1 MAKCSYRLFGN
12 NVECTRRVG
21 YGGLYAEM
29 IYNSR
34 IQNDAAGFVS
44 VEYQGM
50 KGLAQ
55 SQEWLHLQPGRIY
68 EWNVV
73 AGENV
78 IVRVAPEFKRY
89 VFFEGTGSRGAFSI
103 RHNCPRCW
111 FEVYSDGPI
120 RYISLMPQDHFHGCR
135 RDVLDAIK
143 SLQPK
148 TIRIPGGIFAEKTD
162 WKDGLKPIEERH
174 PILHDGKDI
183 LFCCHEN
190 YDSHEL
196 NIDDYAAICDYV
208 GAEMEITVRLSF
220 CDLQDAADLV
230 EYCNGDVTTPYG
242 ALRAQRGHPEPYDVR
257 TWYIGNEA
265 AYIAGFPLE
274 EAARRSDIC
283 VEKMLKVDP
292 TIRTVVSTGNAED
305 WDEKFLSLAK
315 NVDMCAQHNYVREG
329 GPDWAPEQKLSAAED
344 TLYPKLK
351 RQSLRAE
358 GRPVLLDEWNMHWG
372 WWGDLYTG
380 LYAAAV
386 LTMLIRRAEELNL
399 YGASYFA
406 LVNEGC
412 IRVYTDHVILAP
424 DGEVMKRMDVHAGGE
439 VVAGDDP
446 AWVKTEHED
455 FDYISVY
462 NASAAEAKLLAEAA
476 GDYELL
482 TPNGVDFAITAGSGR
497 LEQLPPLSVAFIRQA
512 K

>member
-1 MAKCSYRLFGN
+1 MAKCSPKLFGN
-12 NVECTRRVG
+12 NLECPRRVG

-50 KGLAQ
+50 QGLAQ
-55 SQEWLHLQPGRIY
+55 SQEWLHLQPGRVN
-68 EWNVV
+68 EWNVE

-78 IVRVAPEFKRY
+78 PVRVAPEFKRY
-89 VFFEGTGSRGAFSI
+89 VLFEGTGSRGTFSI

-135 RDVLDAIK
+135 RDVLVAIK

-274 EAARRSDIC
+274 DAARRSDIC

-412 IRVYTDHVILAP
+412 IRVYTDHVMLAP
-424 DGEVMKRMDVHAGGE
+424 DGEVMKRMAVHAGGE

-497 LEQLPPLSVAFIRQA
+497 LEQLPPLSVAFIRVN

>member
-12 NVECTRRVG
+12 NVECTRRLG

-424 DGEVMKRMDVHAGGE
+424 DGEVMKRMAVHAGGE

-462 NASAAEAKLLAEAA
+462 NASAAEAKLLAEAT

-497 LEQLPPLSVAFIRQA
+497 LEQLPPLSVAFIRKA

>member
-12 NVECTRRVG
+12 NVECTRRLG

-29 IYNSR
+29 IYNCR
-34 IQNDAAGFVS
+34 IQNDAAGFVP

-89 VFFEGTGSRGAFSI
+89 VFFEGTGNKGSFSI
-103 RHNCPRCW
+103 KYNCPRCW

-120 RYISLMPQDHFHGCR
+120 SYISLKPQDHFHGCR

-143 SLQPK
+143 EMNPK
-148 TIRIPGGIFAEKTD
+148 TIRVPGGIFAEKTD
-162 WKDGLKPIEERH
+162 WKDGLKPIEERK
-174 PILHDGKDI
+174 PIWDGGKPI
-183 LFCCHEN
+183 LFCCHEK

-208 GAEMEITVRLSF
+208 GAEMEITARLTYSNA
-220 CDLQDAADLV
+220 QDAADLV

-242 ALRAQRGHPEPYDVR
+242 ALRAQRGHPEPYNVR
-257 TWYIGNEA
+257 TWYVGNEVT
-265 AYIAGFPLE
+265 YVAGVGLDNAIRLHDEFT
-274 EAARRSDIC
+274 EA
-283 VEKMLKVDP
+283 MLKADP
-292 TIRTVVSTGNAED
+292 TIRTVASTGNAED
-305 WDEKFLSLAK
+305 WDEVFLSRAK
-315 NVDMCAQHNYVREG
+315 LVDMCAQHNYIRDNIPNWEL
-329 GPDWAPEQKLSAAED
+329 DQMMSAAED
-344 TLYPKLK
+344 ILYPLLK
-351 RQSLRAE
+351 RQSIRS
-358 GRPVLLDEWNMHWG
+358 GGKPVLLDEWNMHWG
-372 WWGDLYTG
+372 WWGDG
-380 LYAAAV
+380 ISGMYAATA

-412 IRVYTDHVILAP
+412 IRVYTDHVNFSP
-424 DGEVMKRMDVHAGGE
+424 DGEVLKRMGVHAGGE
-439 VVAGDDP
+439 VVADDDP

-462 NASAAEAKLLAEAA
+462 NPSATEEKALADTD
-476 GDYELL
+476 GDYEVL
-482 TPNGVDFAITAGSGR
+482 TVCGVDMNITAGSGK
-497 LEQLPPLSVAFIRQA
+497 LEKLPPLSVAFIRKA

>member
-1 MAKCSYRLFGN
+1 MAKCSPKLFGN
-12 NVECTRRVG
+12 NLECTRRVG

-34 IQNDAAGFVS
+34 ILNDAAGFTP
-44 VEYQGM
+44 VEYQGIQ
-50 KGLAQ
+50 GLAQ
-55 SQEWLHLQPGRIY
+55 SQEWLHLQPGRVY

-73 AGENV
+73 AGKNV
-78 IVRVAPEFKRY
+78 TVRVAPEFKRY
-89 VFFEGTGSRGAFSI
+89 VLFEGTGSRGTFSI
-103 RHNCPRCW
+103 KHNCPRCW

-120 RYISLMPQDHFHGCR
+120 SYISLMPADHFHGCR

-424 DGEVMKRMDVHAGGE
+424 DGEVMKRMAVHAGGE

>member
-12 NVECTRRVG
+12 NVECTRRLG

-29 IYNSR
+29 IYNCR
-34 IQNDAAGFVS
+34 IQNDAAGFVP

-103 RHNCPRCW
+103 RHNCHRCW

-412 IRVYTDHVILAP
+412 IRVYTDHVMLAP
-424 DGEVMKRMDVHAGGE
+424 DGEVMKRMAVHAGGE

-497 LEQLPPLSVAFIRQA
+497 LEQLPPLSVAFIRVN

>member
-424 DGEVMKRMDVHAGGE
+424 DGEVMKRMAVHAGGE

>member
-1 MAKCSYRLFGN
+1 MAKCSPKLFGN
-12 NVECTRRVG
+12 NLECTRRVG

-50 KGLAQ
+50 QGLAQ
-55 SQEWLHLQPGRIY
+55 SQEWLHLQPGRAY

-78 IVRVAPEFKRY
+78 TVRVAPEFKRY
-89 VFFEGTGSRGAFSI
+89 VLFEGTGSRGTFSI

-329 GPDWAPEQKLSAAED
+329 GPDWVPEQKLSAAED

-424 DGEVMKRMDVHAGGE
+424 DGEVMKRMAVHAGGE

-497 LEQLPPLSVAFIRQA
+497 LEQLPPLSVAFIRKA

>member
-1 MAKCSYRLFGN
+1 MAKCSPKLFGN
-12 NVECTRRVG
+12 NLECTRRVG

-55 SQEWLHLQPGRIY
+55 SQEWLHLQPGRVY

-78 IVRVAPEFKRY
+78 TVRVAPEFKRY
-89 VFFEGTGSRGAFSI
+89 VLFEGTGSRGTFSI

-120 RYISLMPQDHFHGCR
+120 RYISLMLQDHFHGCR

-230 EYCNGDVTTPYG
+230 EYCNGHVSTPYG

-399 YGASYFA
+399 CGASYFA

-424 DGEVMKRMDVHAGGE
+424 DGEVLKRMADHAGGE
-439 VVAGDDP
+439 VVASDDT

-462 NASAAEAKLLAEAA
+462 NASATEVKPLTEAA

-497 LEQLPPLSVAFIRQA
+497 LEQLPPLSVAFIRVN

>member
-1 MAKCSYRLFGN
+1 MAKCSPKLFGN
-12 NVECTRRVG
+12 NLECTRRVG

-50 KGLAQ
+50 QGLAQ
-55 SQEWLHLQPGRIY
+55 SQEWLHLQPGRVY

-78 IVRVAPEFKRY
+78 TVRVAPEFKRY
-89 VFFEGTGSRGAFSI
+89 VLFEGTGSRGTFSI

-208 GAEMEITVRLSF
+208 GAEMVITVRLSF

-412 IRVYTDHVILAP
+412 IRVYTDHVMLAP
-424 DGEVMKRMDVHAGGE
+424 DGEVMKRMAVHAGGE

>member
-1 MAKCSYRLFGN
+1 MAKCSPKLFGN
-12 NVECTRRVG
+12 NLECTRRVG

-34 IQNDAAGFVS
+34 ILNDAAGFVP

-50 KGLAQ
+50 QGLAQ
-55 SQEWLHLQPGRIY
+55 SQEWLHLQPGRVY

-78 IVRVAPEFKRY
+78 TVRVAPEFKRY
-89 VFFEGTGSRGAFSI
+89 VLFEGTGSRGTFSI
-103 RHNCPRCW
+103 KHNCPRCW

-174 PILHDGKDI
+174 PILDGGKPI
-183 LFCCHEN
+183 LFCDHER
-190 YDSHEL
+190 YDSHIL

-208 GAEMEITVRLSF
+208 DAEMEITVRLTYS
-220 CDLQDAADLV
+220 DAQDAADLV
-230 EYCNGDVTTPYG
+230 EYCNGDVSTPYG
-242 ALRAQRGHPEPYDVR
+242 ALRAQRGHPEPYNVR
-257 TWYIGNEA
+257 TWYVGNEVT
-265 AYIAGFPLE
+265 YVAGVGLDNAIRLNDEFT
-274 EAARRSDIC
+274 EAMR
-283 VEKMLKVDP
+283 KVDP
-292 TIRTVVSTGNAED
+292 TIRTVASTGNAED
-305 WDEKFLSLAK
+305 WDEIFLSRAK
-315 NVDMCAQHNYVREG
+315 QVDMCAQHNYIRDNLL
-329 GPDWAPEQKLSAAED
+329 DWETEQLICAAEEI
-344 TLYPKLK
+344 LYPLLK
-351 RQSLRAE
+351 RQSLRA
-358 GRPVLLDEWNMHWG
+358 GGKPVLLDEWNMHWG
-372 WWGDLYTG
+372 WWGDAVSG
-380 LYAAAV
+380 VYAAAA

-412 IRVYTDHVILAP
+412 IRVYTDHVTLAP
-424 DGEVMKRMDVHAGGE
+424 DGEVLKRMADHAGGQ
-439 VVAGDDP
+439 VVVSDDP
-446 AWVKTEHED
+446 TWVKTEHEG

-462 NASAAEAKLLAEAA
+462 NPSEMEAKPLAEAE

-482 TPNGVDFAITAGSGR
+482 TPDGVDFAVTAGSGR
-497 LEQLPPLSVAFIRQA
+497 LEQLPPLSVVFIRQA

>member
-1 MAKCSYRLFGN
+1 MAKCSPKLFGN
-12 NVECTRRVG
+12 NLERTRRVG

-34 IQNDAAGFVS
+34 ILNDAVGFTP
-44 VEYQGM
+44 VEYQGIQ
-50 KGLAQ
+50 GLAQ
-55 SQEWLHLQPGRIY
+55 SQEWLHLQPGRVY

-78 IVRVAPEFKRY
+78 TVRVAPEFKRY
-89 VFFEGTGSRGAFSI
+89 VLFEGTGSRGTFSI

-424 DGEVMKRMDVHAGGE
+424 DGEVMKRMAVHAGGE

-497 LEQLPPLSVAFIRQA
+497 LEQLPPLSVAFIRVN

>member
-1 MAKCSYRLFGN
+1 
-12 NVECTRRVG
+12 
-21 YGGLYAEM
+21 M

-50 KGLAQ
+50 QGLAQ
-55 SQEWLHLQPGRIY
+55 SQEWLHLQPGRVY

-78 IVRVAPEFKRY
+78 TVRVAPEFKRY
-89 VFFEGTGSRGAFSI
+89 VLFEGTGSRGTFSI

-412 IRVYTDHVILAP
+412 IRVYTDHVMLAP
-424 DGEVMKRMDVHAGGE
+424 DGEVMKRMAVHAGGE

-497 LEQLPPLSVAFIRQA
+497 LEQLPPLSVAFIRVN

>member
-1 MAKCSYRLFGN
+1 MAKCSPKLFGKN
-12 NVECTRRVG
+12 LECTRRVG

-55 SQEWLHLQPGRIY
+55 SQEWLHLQPGRVY

-78 IVRVAPEFKRY
+78 TVRVAPEFKRY
-89 VFFEGTGSRGAFSI
+89 VLFEGTGSRGTFSI

-329 GPDWAPEQKLSAAED
+329 GPDWVPEQKLSAAED

-358 GRPVLLDEWNMHWG
+358 GRLVLLDEWNMHWG

-412 IRVYTDHVILAP
+412 IRVYTDHVMLAP
-424 DGEVMKRMDVHAGGE
+424 DGEVMKRMAVHAGGE

-497 LEQLPPLSVAFIRQA
+497 LEQLPPMSVAFIRQV

>member
-1 MAKCSYRLFGN
+1 MAKCSPKLFGN
-12 NVECTRRVG
+12 NLECTRRLG

-50 KGLAQ
+50 QGLAQ
-55 SQEWLHLQPGRIY
+55 SQEWLHLQPGRVY

-78 IVRVAPEFKRY
+78 TVRVAPEFKRY
-89 VFFEGTGSRGAFSI
+89 VLFEGTGSRGTFSI

-412 IRVYTDHVILAP
+412 IRVYTDHVMLAP
-424 DGEVMKRMDVHAGGE
+424 DGEVMKRMAVHAGGE

-497 LEQLPPLSVAFIRQA
+497 LEQLPPLSVAFIRVN

>member
-1 MAKCSYRLFGN
+1 MAKCSPKLFGN
-12 NVECTRRVG
+12 NLECTRRVG

-29 IYNSR
+29 IYNCR
-34 IQNDAAGFVS
+34 IQNGAAGFTP
-44 VEYQGM
+44 VEYEGL

-55 SQEWLHLQPGRIY
+55 SQEWLHLQPGRVY

-73 AGENV
+73 AGEKV
-78 IVRVAPEFKRY
+78 TVRVLPEFKRY
-89 VFFEGTGSRGAFSI
+89 VFFEGTGSRGTFSI
-103 RHNCPRCW
+103 KHNCPRCW

-120 RYISLMPQDHFHGCR
+120 SYISLKPADHFHNCR

-143 SLQPK
+143 KLNPT
-148 TIRIPGGIFAEKTD
+148 TIRVPGGIFAEKTD

-230 EYCNGDVTTPYG
+230 EYCNGDVATPYG
-242 ALRAQRGHPEPYDVR
+242 ALRAQRGHKDPYNVR

-305 WDEKFLSLAK
+305 WDEKFLSLAQ
-315 NVDMCAQHNYVREG
+315 NVDMCAQHNYVGEG
-329 GPDWAPEQKLSAAED
+329 GPDWVPEQQLSAAED
-344 TLYPKLK
+344 ILYPKLK
-351 RQSLRAE
+351 RQSVRC
-358 GRPVLLDEWNMHWG
+358 GGKPVLLDEWNMHWG
-372 WWGDLYTG
+372 WWGDKYSG

-406 LVNEGC
+406 LVNEGAV
-412 IRVYTDHVILAP
+412 RVYTDHVMLSP
-424 DGEVMKRMDVHAGGE
+424 DGEVMKRMANHADGE
-439 VVAGDDP
+439 IVLCDDP
-446 AWVKTEHED
+446 TWVKTEHAG
-455 FDYISVY
+455 FDYLSVY
-462 NASAAEAKLLAEAA
+462 NPSATEEKALSGVA

-482 TPNGVDFAITAGSGR
+482 AADGVDFRITAGTGV
-497 LEQLPPLSVAFIRQA
+497 LTKLPPLSVAFIKTSR
-512 K
+512 

>member
-1 MAKCSYRLFGN
+1 MAKCSPKLFGN
-12 NVECTRRVG
+12 NLECTRRLG

-34 IQNDAAGFVS
+34 IQNNAAGFVP
-44 VEYQGM
+44 VEYQDM

-55 SQEWLHLQPGRIY
+55 SQEWLHLQPGRTY

-78 IVRVAPEFKRY
+78 TVRVLPEFKRY
-89 VFFEGTGSRGAFSI
+89 VFFEGTGSHGAFSI

-120 RYISLMPQDHFHGCR
+120 SYISLKPQDHFHGCR

-143 SLQPK
+143 KMGPK
-148 TIRIPGGIFAEKTD
+148 TIRVPGGIFAEKTD
-162 WKDGLKPIEERH
+162 WKDGLKPIEQRH
-174 PILHDGKDI
+174 PILDGGKPI
-183 LFCCHEN
+183 LFCCHEQ

-196 NIDDYAAICDYV
+196 NIDDYKAICDYV
-208 GAEMEITVRLSF
+208 GAEMEVTVRLTFS
-220 CDLQDAADLV
+220 DAQDAADLV

-242 ALRAQRGHPEPYDVR
+242 ALRAERGYPEPYNVR
-257 TWYIGNEA
+257 TWYVGNEV
-265 AYIAGFPLE
+265 AYVAGVGLE
-274 EAARRSDIC
+274 NAIRLNDEFTEAMR
-283 VEKMLKVDP
+283 KVDP
-292 TIRTVVSTGNAED
+292 TIRTVISSGNAED
-305 WDEKFLSLAK
+305 WDEVLLSRAK
-315 NVDMCAQHNYVREG
+315 QVDMCAQHNYVREG
-329 GPDWAPEQKLSAAED
+329 GDDWAPEQQLSAAENI
-344 TLYPKLK
+344 LYPKLK
-351 RQSLRAE
+351 RQSLRAK
-358 GRPVLLDEWNMHWG
+358 GKPVLLDEWNMHWG
-372 WWGDLYTG
+372 WWGDLYSG

-412 IRVYTDHVILAP
+412 IRVYTDHVTFAP
-424 DGEVMKRMDVHAGGE
+424 DGEVMMRMTDHAGGE

-446 AWVKTEHED
+446 TWVKTEHED

-462 NASAAEAKLLAEAA
+462 NPSATEDKPLADVE
-476 GDYELL
+476 GEYELL
-482 TPNGVDFAITAGSGR
+482 VADGVNFKISAGTGK
-497 LEQLPPLSVAFIRQA
+497 LEKLPPLSVAFIRV
-512 K
+512 KK

>member
-1 MAKCSYRLFGN
+1 MAKCSPKLFGN
-12 NVECTRRVG
+12 NLECTRRVG

-55 SQEWLHLQPGRIY
+55 SQEWLHLQPGRVY

-78 IVRVAPEFKRY
+78 TVRVAPEFKRY
-89 VFFEGTGSRGAFSI
+89 VLFEGTGSRGTFSI

-329 GPDWAPEQKLSAAED
+329 GPDWVPEQKLSAAED

-412 IRVYTDHVILAP
+412 IRVYTDHVMLAP
-424 DGEVMKRMDVHAGGE
+424 DGEVMKRMAVHAGGE

-497 LEQLPPLSVAFIRQA
+497 LEQLPPMSVAFIRQV

>member
-1 MAKCSYRLFGN
+1 MAKCSPKLFGN
-12 NVECTRRVG
+12 NLECTRRVG

-50 KGLAQ
+50 QGLAQ
-55 SQEWLHLQPGRIY
+55 SQEWLHLQPGRVY

-78 IVRVAPEFKRY
+78 TVRVAPEFKRY
-89 VFFEGTGSRGAFSI
+89 VLFEGTGSRGTFSI

-412 IRVYTDHVILAP
+412 IRVYTDHVMLAP
-424 DGEVMKRMDVHAGGE
+424 DGEVMKRMAVHAGGE

-497 LEQLPPLSVAFIRQA
+497 LEQLPPLSVAFIRVN

>member
-1 MAKCSYRLFGN
+1 MAKCSPKLFGN
-12 NVECTRRVG
+12 NLECTRRVG

-34 IQNDAAGFVS
+34 ILNDAAGFTP
-44 VEYQGM
+44 VEYQGIQ
-50 KGLAQ
+50 GLAQ
-55 SQEWLHLQPGRIY
+55 SQEWLHLQPGRVY

-73 AGENV
+73 AGKNV
-78 IVRVAPEFKRY
+78 TVRVAPEFKRY
-89 VFFEGTGSRGAFSI
+89 VLFEGTGSRGTFSI
-103 RHNCPRCW
+103 KHNCPRCW

-120 RYISLMPQDHFHGCR
+120 SYISLMPADHFHGCR
-135 RDVLDAIK
+135 RDVLDTIK

-230 EYCNGDVTTPYG
+230 EYCNGDVSTPYG
-242 ALRAQRGHPEPYDVR
+242 AIRAQRGHPEPYNVR
-257 TWYIGNEA
+257 TWYVGNEA

-283 VEKMLKVDP
+283 VEKMLKADP
-292 TIRTVVSTGNAED
+292 SIRTVVSTGNAED
-305 WDEKFLSLAK
+305 WDEIFLSRAK
-315 NVDMCAQHNYVREG
+315 QVDMCAQHNYIRDNILNWET
-329 GPDWAPEQKLSAAED
+329 EQLISAAEEI
-344 TLYPKLK
+344 LYPLLK
-351 RQSLRAE
+351 RQSVRA
-358 GRPVLLDEWNMHWG
+358 GGKPVLLDEWNMHWG
-372 WWGDLYTG
+372 WWGDAVSG
-380 LYAAAV
+380 VYAAAA

-399 YGASYFA
+399 AGASYFA

-412 IRVYTDHVILAP
+412 IRVYTDHVTLAP
-424 DGEVMKRMDVHAGGE
+424 DGEVLKRMADHAGGE
-439 VVAGDDP
+439 VIVSDDP
-446 AWVKTEHED
+446 TWVKTEHEG

-462 NASAAEAKLLAEAA
+462 NPSATDAKPLAEEE
-476 GDYELL
+476 GDHELL
-482 TPNGVDFAITAGSGR
+482 TPNGVDFTITAGSGR
-497 LEQLPPLSVAFIRQA
+497 LEQLPPLSVAFIRQR